1 MVVVSEETGIVSIAE
16 NGRISRRLTPD
27 QLRSRLRPLFTK
39 VDTAIKVQ
47 DIRNAIDSWRK
58 NK

>member
-1 MVVVSEETGIVSIAE
+1 MVVVSEETGIVPIAE